1 MKTFLAI
8 LLILAMVATVFALVR
23 GIIQFLKTSHEDLTG
38 PGPNMSG
45 HRQNKAMQMRI
56 FFQAIAILI
65 IVLLLMLGSGKN

>member
-1 MKTFLAI
+1 MKTFPPTPRTPPR
-8 LLILAMVATVFALVR
+8 VATVFALLR
-23 GIIQFLKTSHEDLTG
+23 GITQSLKTSHEDLTG

>member
-8 LLILAMVATVFALVR
+8 LLIIAMIATVFALVR

-38 PGPNMSG
+38 PGPNLSG

-56 FFQAIAILI
+56 FFQALAIIFI
-65 IVLLLMLGSGKN
+65 ILLLMLGSGNS